1 MDIIRLQSADLEVF
15 ELDADY
21 ARHSGWI
28 RSILEE
34 SGNLDR
40 QDLISLRTVNGVV
53 LRKVI
58 DWLVH
63 HKDDL
68 TEGDEEMEEKSEH
81 LLTWDKEFFDVE
93 KEMLIDLVL
102 AANLLDIRGL
112 LEESCRAVADLI
124 GSRSPTEIR
133 ELFNCPDQ
141 SSTSLDEQSELLS
154 PAAAR
159 SEVE

>member
-1 MDIIRLQSADLEVF
+1 MDIVRLQSADLEVF

-34 SGNLDR
+34 SRNLDR
-40 QDLISLRTVNGVV
+40 QDFISLRTVNGVV

-102 AANLLDIRGL
+102 AANFLDIRGL

-154 PAAAR
+154 PAAGR
-159 SEVE
+159 SQGE

>member
-1 MDIIRLQSADLEVF
+1 MDIIRVQSADLDVF
-15 ELDADY
+15 ELDAEY

-34 SGNLDR
+34 SGNLDE
-40 QDLISLRTVNGVV
+40 QDLIPLRTINGVV

-58 DWLVH
+58 EWLVH

-68 TEGDEEMEEKSEH
+68 KEVDEEMEEKSDD
-81 LLTWDKEFFDVE
+81 LFSWDKEFFDVE

-102 AANLLDIRGL
+102 AANFLDIRGL

-133 ELFNCPDQ
+133 ELFNCPEQ
-141 SSTSLDEQSELLS
+141 SSTSPDERSEPLSSAAGMSEL
-154 PAAAR
+154 
-159 SEVE
+159 E

>member
-1 MDIIRLQSADLEVF
+1 MDTIRLQSADLEVF
-15 ELDADY
+15 ELDAEY

-40 QDLISLRTVNGVV
+40 QGLISLRTVNGVV

-68 TEGDEEMEEKSEH
+68 TEGDEEMEEKSEY
-81 LLTWDKEFFDVE
+81 LLKWDKEFFDVE

-112 LEESCRAVADLI
+112 LEDSCQAVADLI

-154 PAAAR
+154 SASER

>member
-15 ELDADY
+15 ELDAEY

-34 SGNLDR
+34 SRNLDR

-68 TEGDEEMEEKSEH
+68 TEGDEEMEEKSEY
-81 LLTWDKEFFDVE
+81 LLKWDKEFFDVE

-112 LEESCRAVADLI
+112 LEESCQAVADLI

-154 PAAAR
+154 SAAGR